1 VSNPPVPAPWLA
13 DEPDYRSE
21 SPLSSDLAFAEPS
34 AIRRPPRLWL
44 HILLFVLTVLTTPAL
59 GVLHYLSFASEL
71 GTRDVGLSWS
81 VLMEGLLYSA
91 TILGILGAHEMG
103 HYVACRLYSVDAT
116 LPFFIPFPSIAGTLG
131 AVIRIRQAFPTRRA
145 LFDIG
150 IAGPIAGFVALVPA
164 LFIGLSLSTI
174 VPTPPQMAGW
184 TLGEPLLF
192 QGATRL
198 VFGTIRDGY
207 SLNIHPMVFASW
219 FGMLATAW
227 NLLPFGQMD
236 GGHISYASL
245 GEVST
250 RISVATVAG
259 AIVMSAISVSWVVM
273 TLVMLAMLYFLGPRH
288 PRVLYEYE
296 PIGAGRQVLAL
307 VALAM
312 LVLCFT
318 PVPMQRIDFIPR

>member
-1 VSNPPVPAPWLA
+1 LAETPAPVPSLSK
-13 DEPDYRSE
+13 EPAYH
-21 SPLSSDLAFAEPS
+21 LDLPVSFEPS
-34 AIRRPPRLWL
+34 HSYPFRAQHPRRRIWL
-44 HILLFVLTVLTTPAL
+44 HVLLFILTAATTTSL
-59 GVLHYLSFASEL
+59 GVLHYLSFASDL
-71 GTRDVGLSWS
+71 GTREVSFTTS
-81 VLMEGLLYSA
+81 AVLQGLLYSA

-103 HYVACRLYSVDAT
+103 HYLACRVYGVDAT

-150 IAGPIAGFVALVPA
+150 IAGPIAGFIALIPA
-164 LFIGLSLSTI
+164 LFIGLKLSTI
-174 VPTPPQMAGW
+174 VATPVQMEGW
-184 TLGEPLLF
+184 NLGEPLLF
-192 QGATRL
+192 RGAAHL
-198 VFGTIRDGY
+198 VFGTIPNGY

-250 RISVATVAG
+250 RISIATVAG
-259 AIVMSAISVSWVVM
+259 AIVMSTISMSWILM
-273 TLVMLAMLYFLGPRH
+273 TLVMLAMLYFFGARH
-288 PRVLYEYE
+288 PRVVYEYE
-296 PIGAGRQVLAL
+296 PIGAGRCVLAL
-307 VALAM
+307 VAIAM

-318 PVPMQRIDFIPR
+318 PVPMQHIVR